1 MNELFFE
8 IKEGVTGILDDGRD
22 FCIIS
27 IPSITMSSNG
37 ALHCGDIYLVID
49 NEPYMLRIS
58 EFIEH
63 ICVIGTLKIR
73 ELIKESGVNV

>member
-27 IPSITMSSNG
+27 IPSITISSNG

-49 NEPYMLRIS
+49 N
-58 EFIEH
+58 
-63 ICVIGTLKIR
+63 
-73 ELIKESGVNV
+73 